1 MAENHNN
8 FTRYALIAGA
18 VFLVF
23 ITFISRDN
31 LLRWF
36 RAKREYNRQE
46 ETKAALQHENEMLQ
60 SRYDAIVASKD
71 SLERHAR
78 ETAHFVEDDDEV
90 WLIDE

>member
-46 ETKAALQHENEMLQ
+46 ETKAALQHENEMLR
-60 SRYDAIVASKD
+60 SRYDAIVDSKD

-78 ETAHFVEDDDEV
+78 ETALFVEDGDEV

>member
-1 MAENHNN
+1 MEENHHN

-36 RAKREYNRQE
+36 KANREYNRQE
-46 ETKAALQHENEMLQ
+46 ETKAALRHENEVLQ
-60 SRYDAIVASKD
+60 HRYDAIVASKD

-78 ETAHFVEDDDEV
+78 ETALFVEDGDEV

>member
-31 LLRWF
+31 LLRWY
-36 RAKREYNRQE
+36 RAHREFNRQE
-46 ETKAALQHENEMLQ
+46 ETKAALEAENERLQ
-60 SRYDAIVASKD
+60 NRYDAIVASKD

-78 ETAHFVEDDDEV
+78 ETALFVEDGDEV